1 MMKKTILTVSCA
13 LILTACGGGG
23 GGGGSDTSPKNPA
36 DGSVIQQPANDLSN
50 AKELIQTVNNIVAY
64 YDGFADISERYQQ
77 PIQAINGTTSDL
89 IDAAD
94 IVITLV
100 RLAQA
105 DAGGSNKT
113 YTAKD
118 LEKLL
123 ALGGFTQ
130 EYNIKNNTLQ
140 VVTSANSV
148 KVSGTLKAETFQNF
162 DFDKA
167 QQDNWPDG
175 WFSNPEY
182 AIYGDEMAITV
193 GNFTVEE
200 PVLDQVNT
208 TLNATIGA
216 NSILEVQNLANNKK
230 AKLSFS
236 NTSAIAV
243 TYADAM
249 KMDERA
255 AEELPQNA
263 QLKFLN
269 VQFESEG
276 LTAILTEF
284 SAQAKVA
291 KLTDGVASYDQ
302 LIPAEIILKGSL
314 DLNDELLQLD
324 AKLNLNNDFNKV
336 YNILVE
342 TPDNFMD
349 ASVYLKLAGNLK
361 GAQATTKPFVLSV
374 NAKRSELTKGTANI
388 EVAVDK
394 SVLDINL
401 VAQQLNAEPFLSA
414 VIKNKTGASVTIEN
428 IDTFTQADIMVNGK
442 SQGKVTKNSTGNY
455 IASFVDNQI
464 LVIAP

>member
-1 MMKKTILTVSCA
+1 
-13 LILTACGGGG
+13 
-23 GGGGSDTSPKNPA
+23 
-36 DGSVIQQPANDLSN
+36 
-50 AKELIQTVNNIVAY
+50 
-64 YDGFADISERYQQ
+64 
-77 PIQAINGTTSDL
+77 
-89 IDAAD
+89 
-94 IVITLV
+94 
-100 RLAQA
+100 
-105 DAGGSNKT
+105 
-113 YTAKD
+113 
-118 LEKLL
+118 
-123 ALGGFTQ
+123 
-130 EYNIKNNTLQ
+130 
-140 VVTSANSV
+140 
-148 KVSGTLKAETFQNF
+148 
-162 DFDKA
+162 
-167 QQDNWPDG
+167 
-175 WFSNPEY
+175 
-182 AIYGDEMAITV
+182 
-193 GNFTVEE
+193 
-200 PVLDQVNT
+200 
-208 TLNATIGA
+208 
-216 NSILEVQNLANNKK
+216 
-230 AKLSFS
+230 
-236 NTSAIAV
+236 
-243 TYADAM
+243 
-249 KMDERA
+249 MDERA

-414 VIKNKTGASVTIEN
+414 VIKNKIGASVTIEN